1 MASCPNCGFDL
12 APDGGCPVCGYGRAG
27 GKRQGSAAKRT
38 RTMRVAAPRTK
49 SLALIGGTAAA
60 VIVVVVAVI
69 LIAGHSKGSASSAPA
84 VASQSPPTA
93 SSNAATSPAP
103 AAQPSAAPATEKAAP
118 ATAAV
123 DTITSGANPQPPAA
137 ATSYDPAKFDKSP
150 YFSVAVGAS
159 PLAVRAVKPID
170 LYDPAH
176 QPVYNIDNMPYPPLT
191 SEDAYVAWMHKH
203 YPGESEYYV
212 RWRWQRAEIA
222 LERHR
227 ITHQRVLEAFL
238 LTPREWFVRSFNLKQ
253 TYANTAIPIGWGQT
267 ISGPDLVSNMT
278 NALDPQP
285 NQRVLEIGTGSG
297 YQSAFLSSLSNYVYT
312 IEIVR
317 PLAEQTNEI
326 YLQHTPELPQL
337 ANIHRRAADGY
348 YGWPRYAP
356 FDRIIVTTGIDHIP
370 PILLQELKPG
380 GIMVIPVGPP
390 TGQVVLK
397 ITKSVGPDGNIHI
410 TREDI
415 YHGTR
420 KEIFVPF
427 TAASGGTHNIGNTAN

>member
-1 MASCPNCGFDL
+1 MTLRDNSRDEVRYFVKGKARRIVVSSVLVAGLAIGGASYVLRQVQANLGGNPPQSATARKSTMTAPSGPRL
-12 APDGGCPVCGYGRAG
+12 A
-27 GKRQGSAAKRT
+27 T
-38 RTMRVAAPRTK
+38 VAAASAQSGSFTGP
-49 SLALIGGTAAA
+49 
-60 VIVVVVAVI
+60 VV
-69 LIAGHSKGSASSAPA
+69 
-84 VASQSPPTA
+84 
-93 SSNAATSPAP
+93 N
-103 AAQPSAAPATEKAAP
+103 
-118 ATAAV
+118 
-123 DTITSGANPQPPAA
+123 
-137 ATSYDPAKFDKSP
+137 
-150 YFSVAVGAS
+150 
-159 PLAVRAVKPID
+159 
-170 LYDPAH
+170 
-176 QPVYNIDNMPYPPLT
+176 VYYGN
-191 SEDAYVAWMHKH
+191 VQ
-203 YPGESEYYV
+203 V
-212 RWRWQRAEIA
+212 
-222 LERHR
+222 
-227 ITHQRVLEAFL
+227 
-238 LTPREWFVRSFNLKQ
+238 
-253 TYANTAIPIGWGQT
+253 
-267 ISGPDLVSNMT
+267 
-278 NALDPQP
+278 
-285 NQRVLEIGTGSG
+285 
-297 YQSAFLSSLSNYVYT
+297 
-312 IEIVR
+312 EIVR